1 MREKEKWLKRFD
13 ASLEWLSERIA
24 MRDEENEKI
33 RTDDQMEGRAKSE
46 KLNAMK
52 MKSVAEVLKEVE
64 VLIDTHF
71 FNEFSETKSSSFL
84 KVISSQSMFDVNL
97 LNIIWRNL
105 NHSQKTMKVMRE
117 IREIILWVGKMK
129 EMSSRSRLRRR
140 TSAAEPGRS

>member
-1 MREKEKWLKRFD
+1 
-13 ASLEWLSERIA
+13 
-24 MRDEENEKI
+24 
-33 RTDDQMEGRAKSE
+33 MEGRAKSE